1 MHTTCEKTKRGQEG
15 NNNNMHS
22 RVAASQIKQAKRR
35 LENWTGEKVSQMWT
49 ENFKKSKMHNWADKK
64 KKAGKKVQVVINS
77 HYTTHSKSANTKQ

>member
-1 MHTTCEKTKRGQEG
+1 MHTTCEKTKRGHEG

-49 ENFKKSKMHNWADKK
+49 EIFKKSKMHNWADKK
-64 KKAGKKVQVVINS
+64 TKEKQSPLQKLPLQSENDVILWS
-77 HYTTHSKSANTKQ
+77 